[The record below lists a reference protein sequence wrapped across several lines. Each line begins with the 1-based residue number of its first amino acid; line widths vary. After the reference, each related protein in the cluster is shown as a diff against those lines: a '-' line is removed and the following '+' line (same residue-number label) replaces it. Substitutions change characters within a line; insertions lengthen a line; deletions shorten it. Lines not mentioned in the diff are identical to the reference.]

1 MFDYSPKEDV
11 PWYDGSL
18 ARLYDYFEEKP
29 EIWKDA
35 DLFLKVNSA
44 AVVLLLLFCQ
54 NDGSLSFALGGLH
67 KTTLRPGGTHA
78 CSSSCGISVAR
89 LFVLV

>member
-1 MFDYSPKEDV
+1 MFDYSPTEDV

-35 DLFLKVNSA
+35 DLFLKVSQ
-44 AVVLLLLFCQ
+44 CC
-54 NDGSLSFALGGLH
+54 SLSCVDL
-67 KTTLRPGGTHA
+67 
-78 CSSSCGISVAR
+78 
-89 LFVLV
+89 

>member
-35 DLFLKVNSA
+35 DLFLKVRSA
-44 AVVLLLLFCQ
+44 AVY
-54 NDGSLSFALGGLH
+54 
-67 KTTLRPGGTHA
+67 RGTA
-78 CSSSCGISVAR
+78 A
-89 LFVLV
+89 